1 MENLNRIITMGKKW
15 PNDLHLN
22 CTPNAN
28 LKDYMK
34 DEIVLIVK
42 NNQLIANAKYFE
54 KLLVGIR

>member
-1 MENLNRIITMGKKW
+1 MGKKW

>member
-1 MENLNRIITMGKKW
+1 MENLDQIITMEKKR

-28 LKDYMK
+28 LNDYMK

-42 NNQLIANAKYFE
+42 NN
-54 KLLVGIR
+54 